1 MLDQSRDLRVYI
13 GHCWFV
19 GRCALWRSGSWQ
31 RGWTARSYQATN
43 RWSRAGSTSRV
54 NYWTCIWRWG
64 DVFRKLSGSYQASK
78 VLEIQPWFW
87 GTTRSRN
94 SRFVAVGF
102 TCVWQVF
109 FSQNLTT
116 PCSASCQTVDSLN
129 SKTTISAMT
138 EHEQKP
144 STVHRGPW
152 SLCLLYIYIYICHC
166 RFAATWN
173 IMQFGNMKKQRALL
187 ATTHPS
193 ACKYTNNTVSFN
205 ICDCIKW
212 CSTFNIQYI
221 HISLSIPLPR
231 FYMCLLSNYIFVIY
245 DKFTP
250 KVWTWHNSSWSTA
263 EAVEFVWAMKQQ
275 GTKSPLLHLTRHS
288 VTSCQW
294 RLFQAV
300 EVAALH
306 ASFSGLQL
314 SLEAQRI

>member
-1 MLDQSRDLRVYI
+1 MLDQSRDLCVYI

-31 RGWTARSYQATN
+31 RGWTARSCQATI

-54 NYWTCIWRWG
+54 KNWTCIWRWG

-129 SKTTISAMT
+129 SKMTISAMT

-152 SLCLLYIYIYICHC
+152 SLCLLY
-166 RFAATWN
+166 
-173 IMQFGNMKKQRALL
+173 GN
-187 ATTHPS
+187 
-193 ACKYTNNTVSFN
+193 TN
-205 ICDCIKW
+205 DCILFFLLKVHVIGPGLVCCRPCPW
-212 CSTFNIQYI
+212 FVLVSGV
-221 HISLSIPLPR
+221 P
-231 FYMCLLSNYIFVIY
+231 CLLRWFCCA
-245 DKFTP
+245 P
-250 KVWTWHNSSWSTA
+250 CWTWLRLWIGWWTCACLVCPSCPW
-263 EAVEFVWAMKQQ
+263 
-275 GTKSPLLHLTRHS
+275 
-288 VTSCQW
+288 TSHC
-294 RLFQAV
+294 
-300 EVAALH
+300 
-306 ASFSGLQL
+306 SCLQL
-314 SLEAQRI
+314 SLPCGLIASSPATSSPPCRVLAWVT

>member
-102 TCVWQVF
+102 TCVWQFF
-109 FSQNLTT
+109 FSKFDHPLL
-116 PCSASCQTVDSLN
+116 SLLPN
-129 SKTTISAMT
+129 GWFPKFQDDHIGDDGAWAKAL
-138 EHEQKP
+138 HGP
-144 STVHRGPW
+144 SW
-152 SLCLLYIYIYICHC
+152 SMVIVLIVYIYICHC

-187 ATTHPS
+187 ARTHPS

-212 CSTFNIQYI
+212 CSTLNIQYI
-221 HISLSIPLPR
+221 HIYISLSIPLPR

-294 RLFQAV
+294 RLCQAV
-300 EVAALH
+300 DVAALH

>member
-13 GHCWFV
+13 GHCWFL

-152 SLCLLYIYIYICHC
+152 SLCLLYIYIHIYVIADSLQLETSCNLGI
-166 RFAATWN
+166 WKN
-173 IMQFGNMKKQRALL
+173 KGLYWLQ
-187 ATTHPS
+187 P
-193 ACKYTNNTVSFN
+193 
-205 ICDCIKW
+205 
-212 CSTFNIQYI
+212 IQVPVTILIILY
-221 HISLSIPLPR
+221 LS
-231 FYMCLLSNYIFVIY
+231 IFVIVLSDVVPSIY
-245 DKFTP
+245 SIYIYLCPYPFRGFICVYCLIIYLLFMT
-250 KVWTWHNSSWSTA
+250 NSPQTY
-263 EAVEFVWAMKQQ
+263 ELDITVLD
-275 GTKSPLLHLTRHS
+275 P
-288 VTSCQW
+288 
-294 RLFQAV
+294 
-300 EVAALH
+300 
-306 ASFSGLQL
+306 QL
-314 SLEAQRI
+314 KR